1 MQGLK
6 WPLMIDP
13 QEQAAKW
20 LNKTYSNEKRS
31 VTKLTNNNF
40 IQ

>member
-1 MQGLK
+1 MYNSRR

-20 LNKTYSNEKRS
+20 LKKQQINRKIKVIKMT
-31 VTKLTNNNF
+31 
-40 IQ
+40 

>member
-1 MQGLK
+1 
-6 WPLMIDP
+6 MIDP